1 MNLDQINQELAN
13 LANSGDPTFAQA
25 AAYVAS
31 LAAQAQA
38 GQMAPEEMAE
48 LLKDVQ
54 RQMNVIDQ
62 MSQLEFKEKLNVLI
76 NGLIALA
83 GVV

>member
-1 MNLDQINQELAN
+1 MNLDHINQELAN
-13 LANSGDPTFAQA
+13 LANSGDPVFAQA
-25 AAYVAS
+25 AAYVAG

-38 GQMAPEEMAE
+38 GQVAPEEMVE

-62 MSQLEFKEKLNVLI
+62 MSQLEFKEKLNTLI
-76 NGLIALA
+76 HGLITLA
-83 GVV
+83 GFV

>member
-13 LANSGDPTFAQA
+13 LANSGDPVFAQA
-25 AAYVAS
+25 AAYVAG

-38 GQMAPEEMAE
+38 GDMAPEEMAE

-62 MSQLEFKEKLNVLI
+62 MSQLELKEKLNVLI
-76 NGLIALA
+76 NGLIKLA
-83 GVV
+83 GLV

>member
-13 LANSGDPTFAQA
+13 LANSGDPVFAQA
-25 AAYVAS
+25 AAYVAG

-38 GQMAPEEMAE
+38 GQMAAEEMAE

-76 NGLIALA
+76 NGLIKLA
-83 GVV
+83 GLV

>member
-1 MNLDQINQELAN
+1 
-13 LANSGDPTFAQA
+13 
-25 AAYVAS
+25 VAG

-62 MSQLEFKEKLNVLI
+62 MSQLEFKEKLNTLI
-76 NGLIALA
+76 NGLIKLA
-83 GVV
+83 GLV

>member
-1 MNLDQINQELAN
+1 MNLDQINQELAD
-13 LANSGDPTFAQA
+13 LANCGDPTFTQA

-62 MSQLEFKEKLNVLI
+62 MSQLEFKEKLNTLI
-76 NGLIALA
+76 NGLIKLA
-83 GVV
+83 GLV

>member
-13 LANSGDPTFAQA
+13 LANCGDPAFAQA
-25 AAYVAS
+25 AAYVHDLVTQVDS
-31 LAAQAQA
+31 
-38 GQMAPEEMAE
+38 GQMTREDMGE

-62 MSQLEFKEKLNVLI
+62 MSQLEFKEKLNVI
-76 NGLIALA
+76 IKGIIMLA
-83 GVV
+83 GLV